1 MVQEF
6 WNFQVSVSVCKN
18 KKYFIWQQKE
28 HKTIKPDKA
37 EIIITAGTVE
47 TKLLANKAIR

>member
-1 MVQEF
+1 M
-6 WNFQVSVSVCKN
+6 SVSVCK
-18 KKYFIWQQKE
+18 KKTDFIWQQKE

-47 TKLLANKAIR
+47 TTLLANKAIR